1 MNKLKEPKYKD
12 IYNVTFVLSKYTH
25 DEILYISKL
34 MLEFFHTIEKKH
46 IEIADL
52 KDINKSIKETL
63 DVGEFFTTAML
74 ELLEE
79 FKREQITAK
88 KAKEIFSTS
97 IAIIIQ
103 TKLFDF
109 DTNN

>member
-12 IYNVTFVLSKYTH
+12 IYNVIILLSKYTY

-34 MLEFFHTIEKKH
+34 MLDFFHTIERKR
-46 IEIADL
+46 IEIEDL
-52 KDINKSIKETL
+52 KDINKHIKETL
-63 DVGEFFTTAML
+63 AVGEFFTTAIL
-74 ELLEE
+74 ELLEG
-79 FKREQITAK
+79 FKRNQITAK

-97 IAIIIQ
+97 IDIIIQ

-109 DTNN
+109 VINN